1 MLATLVLCLPCA
13 WRCNPWINI
22 LVALCSPSRKYL
34 WGLLLCSSCDKFNF
48 IFLGFIACL
57 HFLLFMIVVFFF
69 SWHSWATL
77 NVLVLYYIGILSSI
91 MLSDP
96 KPFWK
101 LKEHIWILKLLWKLP
116 DHFLAFSTSQGML
129 LSNYFFLHFSAGG
142 PTPSSLRRRTQNYR
156 NKINQSRNV
165 DCKISK
171 YNIHVYIVRSIIQRG
186 IFIKKCPWYQGS
198 MGSKSYCLRWPT
210 FPDIKQISVKYRN
223 VIQQVNDKRSYKR
236 RIPHI
241 GAVWSGVN
249 KLHSWMTFLGKISL
263 GRAFSCSGESLFCTY
278 WILKKRKEKKRK
290 GYPKWLCL

>member
-1 MLATLVLCLPCA
+1 
-13 WRCNPWINI
+13 
-22 LVALCSPSRKYL
+22 
-34 WGLLLCSSCDKFNF
+34 
-48 IFLGFIACL
+48 
-57 HFLLFMIVVFFF
+57 
-69 SWHSWATL
+69 
-77 NVLVLYYIGILSSI
+77 

-223 VIQQVNDKRSYKR
+223 VNST
-236 RIPHI
+236 
-241 GAVWSGVN
+241 S
-249 KLHSWMTFLGKISL
+249 
-263 GRAFSCSGESLFCTY
+263 
-278 WILKKRKEKKRK
+278 
-290 GYPKWLCL
+290 KW